1 MADNNNK
8 IKDVD
13 TARLEVLRRMPKE
26 IVDKLTQ
33 EEIKIFLYQDDWPDS
48 LREKLKDYLV
58 D

>member
-1 MADNNNK
+1 MANDNNK

-13 TARLEVLRRMPKE
+13 TGRLEVLRRMPKE
-26 IVDKLTQ
+26 ILDKLTQ
-33 EEIKIFLYQDDWPDS
+33 EEIKIFLYQDEWPDS

>member
-26 IVDKLTQ
+26 ILDKLTQ
-33 EEIKIFLYQDDWPDS
+33 EEIKIFLYQDEWPDS

>member
-1 MADNNNK
+1 MADKK

-13 TARLEVLRRMPKE
+13 SDRLEVLKRMPKE
-26 IVDKLTQ
+26 IMEKLTR
-33 EEIKIFLYQDDWPDS
+33 EEIKIFLYQDEWPDS

>member
-1 MADNNNK
+1 MEDKK

-13 TARLEVLRRMPKE
+13 AGRLEVLRRMPKE
-26 IVDKLTQ
+26 ILDKLTQ